1 MFETIALIYVLVS
14 IFVSAIALKL
24 NRKFFDFLV
33 ISMILTPIVG
43 GIILMLLG
51 KSEQIEQPII

>member
-1 MFETIALIYVLVS
+1 MLETIALIYVILS

-33 ISMILTPIVG
+33 ISMILTPITG
-43 GIILMLLG
+43 GIILALLG

>member
-33 ISMILTPIVG
+33 ISMILTPITG
-43 GIILMLLG
+43 GIILALLG
-51 KSEQIEQPII
+51 KTKQVEQPVL

>member
-24 NRKFFDFLV
+24 NRTFFDFLV
-33 ISMILTPIVG
+33 ISLIFTPITG
-43 GIILMLLG
+43 GIILALLG
-51 KSEQIEQPII
+51 KLNK